1 MTTKKTTTAKKPA
14 AAPAQAV
21 PHTNTG
27 AVIQHCNIENNAAP
41 VSPEAASALAELA
54 RASAAHANASAE
66 HARAMAT
73 IANAL
78 KGAEAHM
85 HTGISISDVKGF

>member
-1 MTTKKTTTAKKPA
+1 MTTKKPA
-14 AAPAQAV
+14 PSPAV
-21 PHTNTG
+21 PQSTTG
-27 AVIQHCNIENNAAP
+27 AVIQHCHIENKAAP
-41 VSPEAASALAELA
+41 VSPEAAAAMAELA

-66 HARAMAT
+66 HARAMVT

-85 HTGISISDVKGF
+85 HTGISVSDVKGF